1 MKKTVNLATDF
12 CGVQFPNPFILASG
26 PVTDTPE
33 KVMRAFKMGWGG
45 AILKTISTEPEKHT
59 QVKPRFSHVKY
70 GANTIGFTNME
81 VSSTHS
87 LEWWVETVR
96 KIKREYPGN
105 PIFASIMRT
114 SNRTQQD
121 WVMATKAFQDAGVDG
136 IELNFSC
143 SHAFQSNGGGASIG
157 KDPEATKTI
166 VGWVTAVAKVP
177 VVAKLTVATSY
188 IAQIAQNAI
197 AAGASGITAINSVPG
212 VAGFD
217 LDTFAPA
224 PDVAGFSS
232 FTGYSGPAIKPVGLR
247 CVGEILRANA
257 LPLMG
262 CGGIWNWKDA
272 VDYLLMGATTVQ
284 LCTAP
289 MFQGFDMIDGLT
301 GGLTR
306 FLAERGCKSPR
317 ELIGAGLA
325 KYIEHDKLNHNYPI
339 IAEIDREKCK
349 KCQACYRA
357 CRDSANEA
365 IAWAEDGP
373 GIIAEKCIGCSLC
386 RQVCPQ
392 PGCISMVC
400 VNSTLH

>member
-1 MKKTVNLATDF
+1 MTNKVDLTTDY
-12 CGVQFPNPFILASG
+12 CGVKFPNPFILASG

-33 KVMRAFKMGWGG
+33 KVLRAFEMGWGG
-45 AILKTISTEPEKHT
+45 AILKTISMEPEEHT
-59 QVKPRFSHVKY
+59 QVKPRFSYVKH

-96 KIKREYPGN
+96 TIKRQYPAN

-143 SHAFQSNGGGASIG
+143 SHAFHSNGGGASIG

-166 VGWVTAVAKVP
+166 VGWVAAVARVP

-188 IAQIAQNAI
+188 IAQIAKTAI
-197 AAGASGITAINSVPG
+197 AAGADGITAINSVPG

-217 LDTFAPA
+217 LDTFEPA
-224 PDVAGFSS
+224 PSVDGFSS
-232 FTGYSGPAIKPVGLR
+232 FTGYSGPAIKPIGLR
-247 CVGEILRANA
+247 CVGEVLRVNSV
-257 LPLMG
+257 PVMG

-272 VDYLLMGATTVQ
+272 VDYLLMGANTVQ

-301 GGLTR
+301 KGLTQ
-306 FLAERGCKSPR
+306 FLAGRGYTSPR
-317 ELIGAGLA
+317 ELVGAGLA
-325 KYIEHDKLNHNYPI
+325 QYQEHNSLNHDYHI
-339 IAEIDREKCK
+339 VATIDRGKCK
-349 KCQACYRA
+349 KCQECYRA

-365 IAWAEDGP
+365 ISWTGEGP
-373 GIIAEKCIGCSLC
+373 QIAAEKCIGCSLC
-386 RQVCPQ
+386 QQVCRQ
-392 PGCISMVC
+392 PGCISMVR
-400 VNSTLH
+400 V